1 MVGVDREP
9 ATLLFYCNICGKLS
23 LTDVRRLDRETPTCQ
38 ACHSNAR
45 VRAVIQVLSTELFHE
60 NLLLPDFPTR
70 REIHGLGMTD
80 WEGYA
85 VKLAEKFAYQNT
97 YYHEEPRLDIA
108 TANIASEF
116 MGKDFII
123 SSDVF
128 EHVVPPV
135 SRAFENVWKMLKP
148 GGVFVLTVPYGAQ
161 RETVEH
167 FPELNEFSIVESDG
181 SFVLRNKT
189 TTGVVQE
196 FNDLVFHGGPGATL
210 EIRVFSENALVQH
223 LKDAGFVDIKVHRA
237 ADLVHGIWWPQPWS
251 LPLSARR
258 PEVRGE
264 PLP

>member
-1 MVGVDREP
+1 MRVGVDREP
-9 ATLLFYCNICGKLS
+9 ATLLFYCNICSKLS

-97 YYHEEPRLDIA
+97 YYHKEPRLDIA
-108 TANIASEF
+108 AANIASEF
-116 MGKDFII
+116 TGKDFII

-148 GGVFVLTVPYGAQ
+148 GGVFVLTVPYSTQ
-161 RETVEH
+161 QETVEH
-167 FPELNEFSIVESDG
+167 FPELNEFSVVERDG

-189 TTGVVQE
+189 RTGVVQE
-196 FNDLVFHGGPGATL
+196 FNDLVFHGGPGTTL
-210 EIRVFSENALVQH
+210 EMRVFSETALIQH
-223 LKDAGFVDIKVHRA
+223 LKDAGFAHIKVHQT

-258 PEVRGE
+258 PKA
-264 PLP
+264 

>member
-1 MVGVDREP
+1 
-9 ATLLFYCNICGKLS
+9 
-23 LTDVRRLDRETPTCQ
+23 
-38 ACHSNAR
+38 
-45 VRAVIQVLSTELFHE
+45 
-60 NLLLPDFPTR
+60 
-70 REIHGLGMTD
+70 MTD

-85 VKLAEKFAYQNT
+85 VKLIEKFDYQNT
-97 YYHEEPRLDIA
+97 YYHKEPRLDIA

-116 MGKDFII
+116 TGKDFII

-135 SRAFENVWKMLKP
+135 SRAFENIWKMLKP

-167 FPELNEFSIVESDG
+167 FPELNEFSIVERDG

-189 TTGVVQE
+189 RTGVVQE
-196 FNDLVFHGGPGATL
+196 FNDLVFHGGPGTTL
-210 EIRVFSENALVQH
+210 EMRVFSEAALIQH
-223 LKDAGFVDIKVHRA
+223 LKDAGFADIKVHRT

-258 PEVRGE
+258 PKA
-264 PLP
+264 

>member
-1 MVGVDREP
+1 MAISPRALAKAQRLFVREP

-45 VRAVIQVLSTELFHE
+45 VRAVIQVLSTELFRE

-85 VKLAEKFAYQNT
+85 VKLSGKFDYQNT

-108 TANIASEF
+108 AASIAPEF

-135 SRAFENVWKMLKP
+135 YFRSLM
-148 GGVFVLTVPYGAQ
+148 GC
-161 RETVEH
+161 ET
-167 FPELNEFSIVESDG
+167 S
-181 SFVLRNKT
+181 
-189 TTGVVQE
+189 
-196 FNDLVFHGGPGATL
+196 
-210 EIRVFSENALVQH
+210 
-223 LKDAGFVDIKVHRA
+223 
-237 ADLVHGIWWPQPWS
+237 
-251 LPLSARR
+251 
-258 PEVRGE
+258 
-264 PLP
+264 